1 MREGW
6 DWSGIETIRSW
17 AKPPEESYIRP
28 MYPPQPSMD
37 QCFGPYHPND
47 HVLRRQD
54 MDALR
59 VYRKVPTNTSIGD
72 FVDPWAEPLF
82 DVVNE
87 MVLSYL
93 ELRVVPRMRNQISL
107 AAACEALFPPSS
119 RSGPLETGDAFYHTS
134 FLNANEEGI
143 PNLDYAFVAGRIKA
157 FLSRFEDESTK
168 FEDEC
173 IAGITR
179 VIARMFVEVF
189 ELASNNSAGNGR
201 TKILPCDI
209 RTQTFQMDE
218 LRRVL
223 QFSQVFWNGRTAP

>member
-1 MREGW
+1 MRSIVSPQLAERP
-6 DWSGIETIRSW
+6 SG
-17 AKPPEESYIRP
+17 
-28 MYPPQPSMD
+28 
-37 QCFGPYHPND
+37 N
-47 HVLRRQD
+47 RR
-54 MDALR
+54 
-59 VYRKVPTNTSIGD
+59 
-72 FVDPWAEPLF
+72 
-82 DVVNE
+82 
-87 MVLSYL
+87 
-93 ELRVVPRMRNQISL
+93 
-107 AAACEALFPPSS
+107 C
-119 RSGPLETGDAFYHTS
+119 FYHIS

-189 ELASNNSAGNGR
+189 ELANNNSAGNGR